1 MVENSLPLA
10 PEPENQDE
18 ILFIRGLPYFAP
30 KTAKKIALALD
41 LGVTPQTLI
50 KKCKGYKHPFCGI
63 DVSDVVEHFINF
75 YAAHIE
81 RARELFVEYSNADL
95 DWEKW

>member
-50 KKCKGYKHPFCGI
+50 K
-63 DVSDVVEHFINF
+63 
-75 YAAHIE
+75 
-81 RARELFVEYSNADL
+81 
-95 DWEKW
+95 